1 MKIGIDLFRAVVE
14 HENKFWN
21 RLVLVFGLVAVL
33 WVVFIL
39 QEYFGYDFSAYGN
52 QPQTK
57 SGLKGILF
65 SPFIHGSWEH
75 LLSNTLP
82 MMILLT
88 VLLNAYP
95 RVALVVLLFI
105 HITSGLLV
113 WNFAPPTGIHIG
125 ISGIIYGVATFLL
138 AAGIFRQDR
147 TSLLIATFIAILY
160 GGMAT
165 GFVPTRGVSWQSH
178 LFGAVC
184 GLLAAY
190 IVRKVD
196 LPPSEPN
203 EEDERYF
210 NTVHTFENKPI
221 EPAE

>member
-1 MKIGIDLFRAVVE
+1 VKIGIDLFRAVVE
-14 HENKFWN
+14 HENKFWK
-21 RLVLVFGLVAVL
+21 RLVVVFGLVAIL
-33 WVVFIL
+33 WIVFIL

-82 MMILLT
+82 IMILLT

-95 RVALVVLLFI
+95 RVALVVLFFI

-184 GLLAAY
+184 GLVAAY

-210 NTVHTFENKPI
+210 NTLHTSENKPI

>member
-14 HENKFWN
+14 HENKFWK

-33 WVVFIL
+33 WVVFLL

-105 HITSGLLV
+105 HITSGMLV

-184 GLLAAY
+184 GLVAAY

-210 NTVHTFENKPI
+210 NTVRTVDNKSI
-221 EPAE
+221 EPTE

>member
-14 HENKFWN
+14 YENKFWK

-33 WVVFIL
+33 WVMFIL

-105 HITSGLLV
+105 HITSGMLV

-210 NTVHTFENKPI
+210 NTAHTSENKSI
-221 EPAE
+221 EATE

>member
-14 HENKFWN
+14 YENKFWK

-33 WVVFIL
+33 WVMFIL

-88 VLLNAYP
+88 VLFNAYP

-105 HITSGLLV
+105 HITSGMLV

-210 NTVHTFENKPI
+210 NTAHTSENKSI
-221 EPAE
+221 EATE